1 MYAKATKTERGDAM
15 AYNDNG
21 KRKGGGKTFWD
32 IIANYSLVWWGLIMG
47 GIIFAVVLEELSY
60 K

>member
-21 KRKGGGKTFWD
+21 KRKGGGIWD
-32 IIANYSLVWWGLIMG
+32 IIANYSLVWWGLITG
-47 GIIFAVVLEELSY
+47 GIILAVVLEELSY
-60 K
+60 R